1 MSEQAAAGL
10 VFKKTDQNYHEED
23 SHPDRGH
30 SLTGDSVPK
39 RSKEYMAARRN
50 HILDAALQC
59 YIDHGFDKMSLAEIC
74 VTAGISMGA
83 FYKHFKTKHEVI
95 LALADRSLSEQR
107 LVFFPGLAAFRDHFT
122 ARFVEFDTRQRC
134 DAARADLQL
143 INLSFHDDSLH
154 ERARKS
160 LEQGEAHLHETMKDL
175 RQRGEIRADYDVR
188 NGARTLHLL
197 LSGLV
202 LTKVI
207 DPSWSAGEAVPI
219 IQAEFARMAP
229 EDSELP

>member
-1 MSEQAAAGL
+1 M
-10 VFKKTDQNYHEED
+10 
-23 SHPDRGH
+23 
-30 SLTGDSVPK
+30 PK

-74 VTAGISMGA
+74 ATAGISMGA
-83 FYKHFKTKHEVI
+83 FYKHFRTKHEVI
-95 LALADRSLSEQR
+95 LALADRSLSEQQ
-107 LVFFPGLAAFRDHFT
+107 LVFFPGLAAFRDYLVEIFL
-122 ARFVEFDTRQRC
+122 EFDTRRRC

-143 INLSFHDDSLH
+143 INLSFHDDSLR

-160 LEQGEAHLHETMKDL
+160 LEQGEAHLYEAMKDL

-188 NGARTLHLL
+188 NGARILHLL

-207 DPSWSAGEAVPI
+207 DPSWSAGDAVPI
-219 IQAEFARMAP
+219 VQAEIARMAP
-229 EDSELP
+229 EGSGLS